1 MDLKKYCFDASVLFI
16 YVTEKDACA
25 DLDRVIS
32 GIKDGRSEGILSTVN
47 LAEFHRAIMRAFS
60 ESKAD
65 LYISWIRESGLSIVE
80 LDEETALL
88 ASLKKQRYAKAGS
101 PFAWGD
107 AFCLATAL
115 KNKCQTILTSDNEF
129 DKVTEIEVLK
139 V

>member
-16 YVTEKDACA
+16 YVTEKDACT
-25 DLDRVIS
+25 DLDRIIS
-32 GIKDGRSEGILSTVN
+32 MIKDGRSEGIISTVN

-65 LYISWIRESGLSIVE
+65 LYISWIRESGLSIVD
-80 LDEETALL
+80 LDEEIALL
-88 ASLKKQRYAKAGS
+88 ASLKKQHYAKARS

-115 KNKCQTILTSDNEF
+115 KFKCETILTSDSEF
-129 DKVTEIEVLK
+129 DKIAEIEVLK
-139 V
+139 I